1 MMTFFWYLLLFLV
14 LATAAYGAL
23 SAAPFVPTR
32 KKDVERM
39 MKLADIKPGDRIYDL
54 GCGDGRLVFASAKA
68 GGEAIGVEVFIL
80 PYLFARIKSLWK
92 KKTRILFGNFYNY
105 DLRGAD
111 VVFIFLM
118 GKAYDKLAKKLESE
132 LKTGSRVVV
141 YCWPI
146 DQFRNKLMTLDKSD
160 KDLPIYLYK
169 M

>member
-1 MMTFFWYLLLFLV
+1 MIFLWYLLGFMI
-14 LATAAYGAL
+14 LATAAYGAWS
-23 SAAPFVPTR
+23 SAPYLPT
-32 KKDVERM
+32 KKRDVERM
-39 MKLADIKPGDRIYDL
+39 MKLADIKPGERVYDL

-68 GGEAIGVEVFIL
+68 GAEAIGVEVFIL
-80 PYLFARIKSLWK
+80 PYLYARIKCLWHK
-92 KKTRILFGNFYNY
+92 GARILFGDFYNY

-132 LKTGSRVVV
+132 LKTGSRVIV

-146 DQFRNKLMTLDKSD
+146 DAFRDKLAASDRSD
-160 KDLPIYLYK
+160 KDLPIYLYR